1 MGLEFRNEEQRNP
14 TTPNVLQKEY
24 DLMFNF
30 IEEDGLA
37 IRFDTY
43 KMIVADR
50 ERLSQLEI
58 TSNGFEEV

>member
-1 MGLEFRNEEQRNP
+1 MGLEFKSEEKRNP
-14 TTPNVLQKEY
+14 TTNVLQKEY
-24 DLMFNF
+24 ELMFNF